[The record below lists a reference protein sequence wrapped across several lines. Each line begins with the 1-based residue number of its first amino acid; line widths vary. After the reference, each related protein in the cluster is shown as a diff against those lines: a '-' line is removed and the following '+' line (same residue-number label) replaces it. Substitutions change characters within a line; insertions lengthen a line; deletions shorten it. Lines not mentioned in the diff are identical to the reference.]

1 MNLPQKERLN
11 SQAKDQRTYPRKR
24 DFRKRLK
31 MVDREMEE
39 MKMVEDN
46 NEKYRLIK
54 KNLNELSEVE
64 KELMVLQRTTNNF
77 G

>member
-1 MNLPQKERLN
+1 
-11 SQAKDQRTYPRKR
+11 
-24 DFRKRLK
+24 

-64 KELMVLQRTTNNF
+64 KELMVL
-77 G
+77 